1 MNTSVILLTLFQG
14 RKLLII
20 GTTSQQEILQEM
32 GMLSAFSAIVHI
44 SNLSLPEHLTTAL
57 EELGSFTQKEL
68 CSIAKMVEG
77 KR

>member
-1 MNTSVILLTLFQG
+1 M
-14 RKLLII
+14 
-20 GTTSQQEILQEM
+20 QEM
-32 GMLSAFSAIVHI
+32 GMLSAFSAIVHV

-77 KR
+77 KRYVSSLAPERFEWI